1 MPGRDLIIAAILAA
15 LLHCGV
21 ALVYAPTLQPY
32 LPSEGKPLA
41 LSIISEHKRTP
52 EISEVVVHETKK
64 EKEKEKEKDRKAYDR
79 KEAALEKN
87 ADVPVK
93 EREKADASPRGVPAR
108 ISDPSP
114 PPPAGQDTGRGPGKI
129 VTEPAIPCYKSNP
142 PPQYPE
148 IARRRGYEGEILLS
162 VMVAVDGTVVGLNVK
177 ESSGHPVLDR
187 AAMKAVATWEFE
199 PARRMGVPVPLP
211 VDIPVRFVLRRP

>member
-1 MPGRDLIIAAILAA
+1 MPGRHLIIAAVLAV

-21 ALVYAPTLQPY
+21 AFVRMPASQPY
-32 LPSEGKPLA
+32 FPSEDKPLA
-41 LSIISEHKRTP
+41 LSIISEHKRIP
-52 EISEVVVHETKK
+52 EISEVVAHETKK
-64 EKEKEKEKDRKAYDR
+64 EKDRKVYDR
-79 KEAALEKN
+79 KEAALEKS

-114 PPPAGQDTGRGPGKI
+114 PPQAGQDTGKRPGKI

-148 IARRRGYEGEILLS
+148 IARRRGYEGEVLLS

-177 ESSGHPVLDR
+177 ESSGHSVLDR